1 MQNGNEFLKRRYLMG
16 FSATLSSAG
25 DELTMVID
33 GRFDFNIHSDF
44 RNAYRDLPASTRYVV
59 DLARAS
65 FMDSSAM
72 GMLLLLREHAGEKD
86 ANICLQNCNAD
97 IRKILSISNLDKM
110 FVVE

>member
-1 MQNGNEFLKRRYLMG
+1 MG
-16 FSATLSSAG
+16 FSANLSSDG
-25 DELTMVID
+25 SELTMAID

-44 RNAYRDLPASTRYVV
+44 RNAYRDLPATTRFVI
-59 DLARAS
+59 DLSNAT

-72 GMLLLLREHAGEKD
+72 GMLLLLREHAGEKS
-86 ANICLQNCNAD
+86 ANIRLTHCNPD

>member
-1 MQNGNEFLKRRYLMG
+1 MG
-16 FSATLSSAG
+16 FQANLSSDG
-25 DELTMVID
+25 SELTMAID

-44 RNAYRDLPASTRYVV
+44 RNAYRDLPATTRFVI
-59 DLARAS
+59 DLGNAS

-72 GMLLLLREHAGEKD
+72 GMLLLLREHAGEKA
-86 ANICLQNCNAD
+86 ANIRLKNCNAD

>member
-1 MQNGNEFLKRRYLMG
+1 MG
-16 FSATLSSAG
+16 FSSSLSSDG
-25 DELTMVID
+25 SELTMSID

-44 RNAYRDLPASTRYVV
+44 RNAYRDLPATTRFVI
-59 DLARAS
+59 DLGKAS

-72 GMLLLLREHAGEKD
+72 GMLLLLREHAGEKT
-86 ANICLQNCNAD
+86 ANIRLLNCNAD